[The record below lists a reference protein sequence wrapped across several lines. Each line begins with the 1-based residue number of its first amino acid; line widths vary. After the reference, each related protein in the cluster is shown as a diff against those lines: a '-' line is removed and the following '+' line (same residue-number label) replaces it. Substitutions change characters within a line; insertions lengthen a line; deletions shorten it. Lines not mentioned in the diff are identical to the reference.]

1 MHLYLSDSF
10 RSGHG
15 LRQGDGLASVLVFLD
30 YAVRKL
36 RKSWQVL
43 ELTRMPKMRVHAN
56 IHVLRQK
63 V

>member
-1 MHLYLSDSF
+1 MVC
-10 RSGHG
+10 GKEM
-15 LRQGDGLASVLVFLD
+15 GLASVLVFLD